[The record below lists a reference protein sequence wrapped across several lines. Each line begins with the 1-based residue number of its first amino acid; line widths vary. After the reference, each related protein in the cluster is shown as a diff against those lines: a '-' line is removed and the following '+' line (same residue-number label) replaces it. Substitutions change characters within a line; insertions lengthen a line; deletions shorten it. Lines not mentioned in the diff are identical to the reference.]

1 MSGQWPPEWEDPEE
15 EYPGENDQLDA
26 TVLASGGE
34 ARLSEVAAFLAAL
47 PAPAM
52 PDAVEARISAA
63 LATEARASAKDA
75 GRAGPAG
82 PAEPADGART
92 LDTSRRRPRAGR
104 HRGGGPRRDGTG
116 PRRTFRVRPSTAAG
130 SLVAI
135 LLVAGLG
142 FGLSRATSSSSSS
155 SAASGSVAVPAAGE
169 VPSPASSSAAAAG
182 SGAAG
187 SSAGGF
193 STAGPEAGPTKAAP
207 GAEPTVSPFF
217 AVTVSGTNYEEPTLA
232 AQVRGKLAPSGG
244 KNTFAGTFPAPT
256 TNPRTSV
263 TPSPALRGCVL
274 HFTNGAAPRLV
285 DRATYNGQP
294 AYVIASSTH
303 VWVVGLGCTAANP
316 ELVTQV
322 PLAG

>member
-15 EYPGENDQLDA
+15 EYPGENEQLDA

-63 LATEARASAKDA
+63 LATEALAFAEE
-75 GRAGPAG
+75 AGPAG
-82 PAEPADGART
+82 PADGART
-92 LDTSRRRPRAGR
+92 LDTSRPRPRAGR
-104 HRGGGPRRDGTG
+104 HRGGGPGRDGTG
-116 PRRTFRVRPSTAAG
+116 PRRRFRVRPSTAAG

-155 SAASGSVAVPAAGE
+155 AASGGAAVPAAGA

-187 SSAGGF
+187 SKAGQ
-193 STAGPEAGPTKAAP
+193 TEAAP
-207 GAEPTVSPFF
+207 GAEQTVSPFF
-217 AVTVSGTNYEEPTLA
+217 AVTVSGTKYEKGSLA
-232 AQVRGKLAPSGG
+232 AQVRGKLAPDGG
-244 KNTFAGTFPAPT
+244 KSTFAGTLPSPT
-256 TNPRTSV
+256 TSPQSPG

-294 AYVIASSTH
+294 AYVIASSTQ
-303 VWVVGLGCTAANP
+303 VWVVGLGCTAAKP
-316 ELVTQV
+316 ELITQV

>member
-15 EYPGENDQLDA
+15 EYPGQDDQLDA

-34 ARLSEVAAFLAAL
+34 ARLSEVSAFLAAL

-63 LATEARASAKDA
+63 LATEALALAEGA

-82 PAEPADGART
+82 PAESADGARK
-92 LDTSRRRPRAGR
+92 LDTSRPRPGRRRGR
-104 HRGGGPRRDGTG
+104 GTGRDGTG
-116 PRRTFRVRPSTAAG
+116 PRRGLRVRPSTAAG
-130 SLVAI
+130 SLVAV

-169 VPSPASSSAAAAG
+169 APSPASSSAVAAG

-187 SSAGGF
+187 
-193 STAGPEAGPTKAAP
+193 PKAGPTEAAP
-207 GAEPTVSPFF
+207 GDEHTVSPFF
-217 AVTVSGTNYEEPTLA
+217 AVTVSGTSYKEPTLA
-232 AQVRGKLAPSGG
+232 AQVRGKLAPRGG
-244 KNTFAGTFPAPT
+244 KSTFAGTFPAPASS
-256 TNPRTSV
+256 PQASV

-274 HFTNGAAPRLV
+274 RFTDGAAPRLV
-285 DRATYNGQP
+285 DRATYDGRP
-294 AYVIASSTH
+294 AYVIASPTH
-303 VWVVGLGCTAANP
+303 VWVVGLGCTAAKP
-316 ELVTQV
+316 ELIASV

>member
-1 MSGQWPPEWEDPEE
+1 M
-15 EYPGENDQLDA
+15 
-26 TVLASGGE
+26 
-34 ARLSEVAAFLAAL
+34 
-47 PAPAM
+47 
-52 PDAVEARISAA
+52 
-63 LATEARASAKDA
+63 
-75 GRAGPAG
+75 
-82 PAEPADGART
+82 
-92 LDTSRRRPRAGR
+92 
-104 HRGGGPRRDGTG
+104 
-116 PRRTFRVRPSTAAG
+116 RPSTAAG

-142 FGLSRATSSSSSS
+142 FGLSRATPSSSSSG
-155 SAASGSVAVPAAGE
+155 AASGGVAIPAAGE

-193 STAGPEAGPTKAAP
+193 GTAGAGPKAGQTEAVP
-207 GAEPTVSPFF
+207 EPEQTVSPFF
-217 AVTVSGTNYEEPTLA
+217 AVTVSGTSYEEPTLA

-263 TPSPALRGCVL
+263 TPSAALRGCVL

-285 DRATYNGQP
+285 DRATYDGQP
-294 AYVIASSTH
+294 AYVIASSTQ
-303 VWVVGLGCTAANP
+303 VWVVGLGCTAAKP
-316 ELVTQV
+316 ELITQV

>member
-15 EYPGENDQLDA
+15 EYPGENERLDA
-26 TVLASGGE
+26 EAE

-63 LATEARASAKDA
+63 LATAALASAED
-75 GRAGPAG
+75 AGPAG
-82 PAEPADGART
+82 PAEGADGART
-92 LDTSRRRPRAGR
+92 LDRSRPRPRPGAVR
-104 HRGGGPRRDGTG
+104 RRGGGTGRDGTG
-116 PRRTFRVRPSTAAG
+116 PRRRFRVRPSTAAG
-130 SLVAI
+130 SLVAV

-155 SAASGSVAVPAAGE
+155 GAASGSVAVPAAGA

-182 SGAAG
+182 SGSAG
-187 SSAGGF
+187 SK
-193 STAGPEAGPTKAAP
+193 AGPTEAAP
-207 GAEPTVSPFF
+207 GAEQTVSPFF
-217 AVTVSGTNYEEPTLA
+217 AVTVSGTKYKEGALA
-232 AQVRGKLAPSGG
+232 TQVEGKLAPGG
-244 KNTFAGTFPAPT
+244 KSTFSGAIPSPG
-256 TNPRTSV
+256 TNPQTSA

-294 AYVIASSTH
+294 AYVIASSNH
-303 VWVVGLGCTAANP
+303 AWVVGLGCTAAKP
-316 ELVTQV
+316 ELIAQV

>member
-1 MSGQWPPEWEDPEE
+1 
-15 EYPGENDQLDA
+15 
-26 TVLASGGE
+26 
-34 ARLSEVAAFLAAL
+34 
-47 PAPAM
+47 M

-63 LATEARASAKDA
+63 LATEALAFAEE
-75 GRAGPAG
+75 AGPAG
-82 PAEPADGART
+82 PADGART
-92 LDTSRRRPRAGR
+92 LDTSRPRPRAGR
-104 HRGGGPRRDGTG
+104 HRGGGPGQDGTG
-116 PRRTFRVRPSTAAG
+116 PRRRFRVRPSTAAG

-142 FGLSRATSSSSSS
+142 FGLSRATPSSSSS
-155 SAASGSVAVPAAGE
+155 SAASGAVAVPAAGE
-169 VPSPASSSAAAAG
+169 VPSPASSSAAAGG

-193 STAGPEAGPTKAAP
+193 STAGPKAGQTEAVP
-207 GAEPTVSPFF
+207 EPEQTVSPFF
-217 AVTVSGTNYEEPTLA
+217 AVTVSGTSYEEPTLA

-263 TPSPALRGCVL
+263 TPSAALRGCVL

-285 DRATYNGQP
+285 DRATYDGQP
-294 AYVIASSTH
+294 AYVIASSTQ
-303 VWVVGLGCTAANP
+303 VWVVGLGCTAAKP
-316 ELVTQV
+316 ELITQV